1 MERMTE
7 RMISAGQALERL
19 HEATAKETLSSIE
32 KDGLIQRF
40 EFCFEILWKCG
51 KDYLLSVEG
60 LEAASPKK
68 VIRLLRETDLFTP
81 EEAEQALM
89 MADDR
94 NMASHTYDEKAAEEL
109 IKRIYGYEALLKEWH
124 RRMTK

>member
-19 HEATAKETLSSIE
+19 HEATAKEPLSSIE

-68 VIRLLRETDLFTP
+68 VIRLLRETGLFTP
-81 EEAEQALM
+81 EEAEQALTM
-89 MADDR
+89 VDDR
-94 NMASHTYDEKAAEEL
+94 NMASHTYAEKAAEEL
-109 IKRIYGYEALLKEWH
+109 IKRIYGYEALLQEWH